1 MGGSMRLR
9 HTWLQHLTLAAP
21 ALLLP
26 FAMNCG
32 GIPTSPIIIAQP
44 MNQQAQVGGSASF
57 SVTALASPVPTYQ
70 WYKNGQVIQGATQA
84 SYSLSNIK
92 SSDHEAQFHVVITN
106 NLGTATSQS
115 AKLTVKDAAP
125 DPNPTT
131 FAIEEQPKDQS
142 TQVGGSVTFAVK
154 VKGSGN
160 ITYQWKMCG
169 GDIPGATSSS
179 FTYTNAKLEDN
190 GNRFNVEVSNGTETL
205 YSAYAVINVNGD
217 PNTTAPVITTQ
228 PQSQTITLGQ
238 SVTFSASASGTP
250 TPTFQWHRDGN
261 ALNGETG
268 KSYTFTPTLADNG
281 ASFTLVATNSAGSVA
296 SDMAIL
302 TVKEPTSTD
311 IAPSITAQPKDQKIS
326 EGENASFSVTA
337 TGSPSPTFQW
347 RKNGQAISGAT
358 SAFYTHNKASLT
370 DNSAKFDV
378 VVTNKAG
385 SATSNAATLTVTA
398 PVSLEITQQP
408 APVKVTAGKSATFTV
423 KATGNPTPSYQWQRD
438 SEAIDG
444 ATQAS
449 YTLSNVQASDNGAVF
464 KCLVYNSSAKRLS
477 DPATLTVET
486 PAPDPTPVTYTV
498 TFLAGSGG
506 TLNGIA
512 KQTVK
517 SGESTSPIEAIA
529 NSGYSFKNWTGTGFV
544 TTTVNP
550 MIIDN
555 VTRNIT
561 VTANFAVDTPAE
573 PTDSAHKKHMALA
586 NVKCT
591 DCHSN
596 GGAAVSMSA
605 TYKAKS
611 GTLAYNATAGTC
623 SGVTCHGGVT
633 TPKWSGG
640 TIATS
645 TNCKACHTSGT
656 TQYNGYK
663 GMHSAHSR
671 YACTDCHVATK
682 LATVHFVNLQTPQ
695 IEGKAGTTIG
705 AKNKSYDQTQKSC
718 VTSCHGSSPISW

>member
-1 MGGSMRLR
+1 MRYR
-9 HTWLQHLTLAAP
+9 NNWLQYLTLATP
-21 ALLLP
+21 ALILP
-26 FAMNCG
+26 FALNCG
-32 GIPTSPIIIAQP
+32 GMPTSPIILAQP
-44 MNQQAQVGGSASF
+44 MSQQAQVGGNASF
-57 SVTALASPVPTYQ
+57 SVTALASPAPTYQ
-70 WYKNGQVIQGATQA
+70 WFKNGQLIQDAIQA
-84 SYSLSNIK
+84 SYNLSNIK
-92 SSDHEAQFHVVITN
+92 SSDHDAQFYVVITN
-106 NLGTATSQS
+106 TLGTATSQS

-169 GDIPGATSSS
+169 GDVPGANGPSY
-179 FTYTNAKLEDN
+179 TYSNAKLEDN
-190 GNRFNVEVSNGTETL
+190 GNRVNVEVSNGTETL
-205 YSAYAVINVNGD
+205 FSSYAVINVAGD
-217 PNTTAPVITTQ
+217 PNTSAPSITSQ

-250 TPTFQWHRDGN
+250 TPTFQWHRDGDV
-261 ALNGETG
+261 LPGGTG
-268 KSYTFTPTLADNG
+268 KNYTFTPTLADNG

-311 IAPSITAQPKDQKIS
+311 IAPSITTQPKDQKIS

-337 TGSPSPTFQW
+337 SGSPSPTFQW

-358 SAFYTHNKASLT
+358 SAFYTHSKASLT

-385 SATSNAATLTVTA
+385 NATSNGAILTVTA
-398 PVSLEITQQP
+398 PVSLDITQQP
-408 APVKVTAGKSATFTV
+408 ANVKVTTGKSATFTV
-423 KATGNPTPSYQWQRD
+423 RATGNPTPSYQWQRN

-444 ATQAS
+444 AIQSS
-449 YTLSNVQASDNGAVF
+449 YTLSNVQASDNGAIF
-464 KCLVYNSSAKRLS
+464 NCLVYSSSAKRLS

-498 TFLAGSGG
+498 TFVSGSGG
-506 TLNGIA
+506 TLSGSA

-517 SGESTSPIEAIA
+517 SGASTTPVEAIP
-529 NSGYSFKNWTGTGFV
+529 NSGYTFKNWTGTGFV

-550 MIIDN
+550 VVIDN
-555 VTRNIT
+555 ITRNIT
-561 VTANFAVDTPAE
+561 INANFEADAPYE
-573 PTDSAHKKHMALA
+573 PTDTAHKKHMALA

-596 GGAAVSMSA
+596 GGAAVSMSS

-623 SGVTCHGGVT
+623 SGVSCHGGVT
-633 TPKWSGG
+633 TPKWTGG
-640 TIATS
+640 TIATN

-682 LATVHFVNLQTPQ
+682 LSSVHFINVQTPQ

-705 AKNKSYDQTQKSC
+705 NRNKSYDQTQKSC
-718 VTSCHGSSPISW
+718 ITTCHGSSPIGW